1 MLLVGID
8 MSTDL
13 PRHRKLYEAL
23 RRHIEEGVYKKG
35 ELLPSEN
42 DLCALHNLTR
52 PTVRKALDKLMHE
65 GYIQKQQGLGSI
77 VQGKPTGIGILSF
90 HGTTS
95 AIGEQNLRTKIIVKP
110 GIRAWDNAFSFD
122 ISELEKE
129 VGCIYFERLRLVNEE
144 PIFYDI
150 TMLPNINLPRF
161 TSRQFED
168 RSLFDIL
175 RQNYQIQV
183 SGGEQKIFAT
193 LAEPRIQKYF
203 KVKDTHPILTLE
215 RKLHTNRP
223 GYFFYSQVTCNTE
236 DKGLYG
242 TF

>member
-1 MLLVGID
+1 
-8 MSTDL
+8 MSTDKL
-13 PRHRKLYEAL
+13 PRYRKLYEAL
-23 RRHIEEGVYKKG
+23 RRRIEDGVYKKG

-42 DLCALHNLTR
+42 DLSALHNMTR

-65 GYIQKQQGLGSI
+65 GYILKQQGLGSI

-95 AIGEQNLRTKIIVKP
+95 AIGEQNLQTKIIVKP
-110 GIRAWDNAFSFD
+110 KVQAWDKAFSFE
-122 ISELEKE
+122 ISDLEKE
-129 VGCIYFERLRLVNEE
+129 VGCIYFERLRLVNGE

-161 TSRQFED
+161 TSRQFEN

-175 RQNYQIQV
+175 RQNFQIQV

-203 KVKDTHPILTLE
+203 NVPGTHPILQLD
-215 RKLHTNRP
+215 RKLRTNRP

>member
-1 MLLVGID
+1 
-8 MSTDL
+8 MSTNQL
-13 PRHRKLYEAL
+13 PRYRKLYETL
-23 RRHIEEGVYKKG
+23 RKRIEEGVYRKG
-35 ELLPSEN
+35 DLLPSEN
-42 DLCALHNLTR
+42 ELSTLHKMTR
-52 PTVRKALDKLMHE
+52 PTVRKALDNLLHE
-65 GYIQKQQGLGSI
+65 GYIIKQQGLGSI

-90 HGTTS
+90 SGTTS
-95 AIGEQNLRTKIIVKP
+95 AIGQGNLKTKIIVKP
-110 GIRAWDNAFSFD
+110 NLRAWDHAFGFE
-122 ISELEKE
+122 ITELEKE
-129 VGCIYFERLRLVNEE
+129 LGCIYMERLRLVNGE
-144 PIFYDI
+144 PVFYDI

-168 RSLFDIL
+168 KSLFDIL

-203 KVKDTHPILTLE
+203 KVPGTHPILTLE
-215 RKLHTNRP
+215 RKLQTNRT

-236 DKGLYG
+236 FRGLYG

>member
-1 MLLVGID
+1 
-8 MSTDL
+8 MSTNQL
-13 PRHRKLYEAL
+13 PRYRKLYETL
-23 RRHIEEGVYKKG
+23 RKRIEEGVYRKG
-35 ELLPSEN
+35 DLLPSEN
-42 DLCALHNLTR
+42 ELSTLHKMTR
-52 PTVRKALDKLMHE
+52 PTVRKALDNLLHE
-65 GYIQKQQGLGSI
+65 GYIIKQQGLGSI

-90 HGTTS
+90 SGTTS
-95 AIGEQNLRTKIIVKP
+95 AIGQGNLKTKIIVKP
-110 GIRAWDNAFSFD
+110 NLRAWDYAFGFE
-122 ISELEKE
+122 ITELEKE
-129 VGCIYFERLRLVNEE
+129 LGCIYMERLRLVNGE
-144 PIFYDI
+144 PVFYDI

-168 RSLFDIL
+168 KSLFDIL

-203 KVKDTHPILTLE
+203 KVPGTHPILTLE
-215 RKLHTNRP
+215 RKLQTNRP

-236 DKGLYG
+236 FRGLYG